1 MRILFSVHNESVW
14 RFVQERIKKSESF
27 RYKTLL
33 AKTYLVKAS
42 RRIASAL
49 LYLGEDSGRLQ

>member
-14 RFVQERIKKSESF
+14 WFVQERIKKSESF
-27 RYKTLL
+27 RYETLL

-42 RRIASAL
+42 RRMASTL
-49 LYLGEDSGRLQ
+49 LCLGEDIGRLR

>member
-33 AKTYLVKAS
+33 AKTYLVKAL

-49 LYLGEDSGRLQ
+49 LCFGEDCGRLQ

>member
-14 RFVQERIKKSESF
+14 WFVQEHIKKSESF

-33 AKTYLVKAS
+33 AKTYLVKAL
-42 RRIASAL
+42 RRIVSAL
-49 LYLGEDSGRLQ
+49 LCFGEDSGRLQ